1 MGWNWIWN
9 NFSAIS
15 PFINPNLVHWN
26 PKIDY
31 WSFIEVTTDKPV
43 KKILHVQLYFS
54 SMLLKHF
61 FCIQFPKTHIIL
73 FNDSHINHIRINS
86 NETINHK
93 SAQKGMIFHQFH
105 PMHSLILSNKKP
117 HFINWHPW
125 CKFHVTFSTFDYAVK
140 C

>member
-26 PKIDY
+26 PNIDY

-43 KKILHVQLYFS
+43 KKYYTYNFTSHRCYWNIFFAYSFQKLILYYLW
-54 SMLLKHF
+54 
-61 FCIQFPKTHIIL
+61 
-73 FNDSHINHIRINS
+73 INS